1 MVRLRAYFPHPLP
14 NNIRV
19 KRLPS
24 INPVKMENVAS
35 RCDEQVQ
42 MVNQSVPVRRE
53 DPGNHTAENFGSS
66 GSDPI
71 VSP

>member
-1 MVRLRAYFPHPLP
+1 
-14 NNIRV
+14 
-19 KRLPS
+19 
-24 INPVKMENVAS
+24 MENVAS